1 MEDDTA
7 ATRTC
12 RVSEKIQPI
21 QFAMTKDV
29 GTTAAD
35 KQPPVVVSAELPA
48 GWASVEKEQL
58 IIDNKDDDNRR
69 ESNDNPEETNS
80 YVELREAKIARN
92 EARLR
97 ELGLLSFSSQSKQ
110 CVSPAPSS
118 KARLSTANSSPP
130 AATRAPARRSKR
142 LQDLSLVSGE
152 NSAEEAVT
160 GNEVASK
167 SPPKRRR
174 VSAAVVSPPPEAAP
188 LTQPISFSSIARAR
202 DVSIHV
208 GTLLFGNSESSGG
221 TLGRRMASHGKAWVM
236 MESYRRAATP
246 VGVSSPSGISFNKY
260 SGVQEFGNNVMFLW
274 VNFRNSNCDDSCSH
288 QNEFLKN
295 GRHMTWFGGSRM
307 HEQSPAIQRLLE
319 IGQLSPANTGS
330 DQQGGVVLWGRQQL
344 AAPGSDKFT
353 PYVCYGRL
361 KYVSHLSHSSP
372 LAFVWELLDYDA
384 LYHHADESIH
394 QHFRELVHQHASV
407 EPQSLIHH
415 GRLST

>member
-1 MEDDTA
+1 MSYFRKD
-7 ATRTC
+7 
-12 RVSEKIQPI
+12 PI
-21 QFAMTKDV
+21 AMTKDI
-29 GTTAAD
+29 GETATD
-35 KQPPVVVSAELPA
+35 KRPPVVLPA

-58 IIDNKDDDNRR
+58 SIDNKDDDNRR
-69 ESNDNPEETNS
+69 DSNDNQQEPNS

-97 ELGLLSFSSQSKQ
+97 ELGLLSFSSQSKA
-110 CVSPAPSS
+110 CAVRPAPSS

-130 AATRAPARRSKR
+130 TAARAPARRSKR
-142 LQDLSLVSGE
+142 LQDLSLVPGE
-152 NSAEEAVT
+152 NSVVEAVT
-160 GNEVASK
+160 GNEIVTK

-174 VSAAVVSPPPEAAP
+174 VSAAVVSPPPEAVP
-188 LTQPISFSSIARAR
+188 LSQPITSSSIVRAR

-208 GTLLFGNSESSGG
+208 GTLLFGNKESSSG

-246 VGVSSPSGISFNKY
+246 VGELMPSGISFNKY

-274 VNFRNSNCDDSCSH
+274 INFRNSNCDDSCSH
-288 QNEFLKN
+288 LNEFLKD

-307 HEQSPAIQRLLE
+307 HEQSPVIQRLLE

-361 KYVSHLSHSSP
+361 RYVSHQPHSNP

-384 LYHHADESIH
+384 LYHDADESIH
-394 QHFRELVHQHASV
+394 HHFRELVHQHASI
-407 EPQSLIHH
+407 ES
-415 GRLST
+415 